1 MCLFTV
7 FQSSHQSQKVVDGK
21 KSLMRKSC
29 LWPEIDKF
37 SKVSLHV
44 RKIKSTCNTVIVSLC
59 INLQGE
65 DTHPT
70 GNSYINPVHTLQIN
84 LETVV
89 T

>member
-1 MCLFTV
+1 MFLFTV
-7 FQSSHQSQKVVDGK
+7 CQSSHRSQKVVDNK
-21 KSLMRKSC
+21 KLLMRKSC
-29 LWPEIDKF
+29 LQHKIDKF

-44 RKIKSTCNTVIVSLC
+44 RKIKYACNTVIVSLP

-70 GNSYINPVHTLQIN
+70 GNSYINPVHTQQIN